1 MNPRRSV
8 FWNLVDLDSD
18 QPSFFGQ
25 DWKEK
30 KLFSGPLRKNTWCF
44 LWAFC
49 WRLHFASSSSGSLA
63 HRDDEHRRWWI
74 FYIEILPQLSKTGT
88 KNLNCESVSSSTNTT
103 RSQWIW
109 NFFKDLC
116 AKLHTMALQ
125 HLLVAKFRW
134 KALEI
139 GHQKCIGWP
148 QWRCLFISI
157 YIYIIKYIYIY
168 TPYTIYVYRSITSGT
183 FLWLVF
189 DQLGPEKIEQSP
201 NFVFR
206 CYPVPPE

>member
-1 MNPRRSV
+1 MGTPTTKNQKTRTSPHPKKSIEQLWGRPNLRKQETTNVSDLCESAILTTWILAGQS
-8 FWNLVDLDSD
+8 FKNLVDLDFD

-30 KLFSGPLRKNTWCF
+30 KLFSGPLCKDTWCF

-49 WRLHFASSSSGSLA
+49 WRLHFPSSSSGSLA

-88 KNLNCESVSSSTNTT
+88 KNLNCESVSSWTNTT

-148 QWRCLFISI
+148 QWWCLFISI
-157 YIYIIKYIYIY
+157 YIYI
-168 TPYTIYVYRSITSGT
+168 
-183 FLWLVF
+183 
-189 DQLGPEKIEQSP
+189 
-201 NFVFR
+201 
-206 CYPVPPE
+206 